1 MPLSAFELEIYQ
13 NILSSIAE
21 EMGVVLIRAG
31 FSPNIKE
38 RRDLSCAIF
47 LPNGDM
53 IAQAAHIPIHLG
65 SMSFAVR
72 AVLNMP
78 EINEGDVLIL
88 NDPFRGGTHLPDV
101 TCIMPVFYRG
111 NLEFFVASR
120 AHHADIGGLTPGS
133 MPLSTSIDEEGILIS
148 PSKLYRKG
156 KLNKKLFNEIL
167 DSTRDP
173 EEREGD
179 FNAQVGA
186 IELGEKRLKETIK
199 KYSLKK
205 IKQAGRELLDY
216 SEKIMKEVIR
226 EIPDGI
232 YEFKDYLDDD
242 GAGTKKIPLQASI
255 TIKGRIARVDFRGS
269 SKRIRGNLNAPY
281 SVTTAAAIYVF
292 QCLAPKTMPLN
303 SGPLRTV
310 EVIVD
315 QDSIL
320 NAKYPSAVVG
330 GNVETSQ
337 RVVDVVFGAL
347 SKAAPHI
354 VPAASAGSMSNFTFG
369 GINPRTGREYAYYET
384 IAGGMGAR
392 FGLDGVSAVQTHMTN
407 TLNTPVESL
416 ERELPVMLNSYSIR
430 KNSGGQGKFKGGDS
444 IIREYKFLSP
454 ATVSMITERRKFAP
468 YGIEGGKPGKRGK
481 NILTRRNKVRPIEP
495 KATFD
500 ARKGDSIR
508 IETPGGGGWGKKED
522 KSNGKSET
530 KSA

>member
-1 MPLSAFELEIYQ
+1 MQLSPFELEIYQ

-47 LPNGDM
+47 QANGEM
-53 IAQAAHIPIHLG
+53 IAQAAHIPIHLA

-72 AVLNMP
+72 AVLSMP
-78 EINEGDVLIL
+78 NINEGDILIL

-101 TCIMPVFYRG
+101 TCIMPIFQKEKI
-111 NLEFFVASR
+111 EFFVATR

-133 MPLSTSIDEEGILIS
+133 MPLSTKIDEEGILIS

-156 KLNKKLFNEIL
+156 RVNKKLFKDIL
-167 DSTRDP
+167 NATRDP

-186 IELGEKRLKETIK
+186 LELGEKRLSETIA

-205 IKQAGRELLDY
+205 VKQAGNKLLDY
-216 SEKIMKEVIR
+216 SEKIMKRVIK
-226 EIPDGI
+226 EIPDGV
-232 YEFKDYLDDD
+232 YEFEDYLDDD
-242 GAGTKKIPLQASI
+242 GAGTKKIPIRAII
-255 TIKGRIARVDFRGS
+255 TIDGEMARVDLRGS
-269 SKRIRGNLNAPY
+269 SPKVRGNLNAPY
-281 SVTTAAAIYVF
+281 SVTTAAVIYVF
-292 QCLAPKTMPLN
+292 QCLAPSNMPLN
-303 SGPLRTV
+303 SGSLRAV
-310 EVIVD
+310 EIIVD
-315 QDSIL
+315 DDSIL

-347 SKAAPHI
+347 SKAI
-354 VPAASAGSMSNFTFG
+354 SEKVPAASAGSMSNFTFG
-369 GINPRTGREYAYYET
+369 GINPKTGSDYGYYET
-384 IAGGMGAR
+384 IAGGMGGR

-407 TLNTPVESL
+407 TLNTPIESL

-430 KNSGGQGKFKGGDS
+430 RNSGGEGKYRGGNS
-444 IIREYKFLSP
+444 IVREYKFLAD

-468 YGIEGGKPGKRGK
+468 YGLNGGRPGKKGK
-481 NILTRRNKVRPIEP
+481 NTLITKSEKKTIDP
-495 KATFD
+495 KASFKVN
-500 ARKGDSIR
+500 KGESIR
-508 IETPGGGGWGKKED
+508 IETPGGGGWGK
-522 KSNGKSET
+522 S
-530 KSA
+530 

>member
-1 MPLSAFELEIYQ
+1 MSLSAFELEIYQ

-47 LPNGDM
+47 LANGDM
-53 IAQAAHIPIHLG
+53 IAQAAHIPIHLA

-72 AVLNMP
+72 AVLDMP
-78 EINEGDVLIL
+78 EINEGDILIL
-88 NDPFRGGTHLPDV
+88 NDPFRGGTHLPDI
-101 TCIMPVFYRG
+101 TCIMPVFHNRK
-111 NLEFFVASR
+111 LEFFVASR

-148 PSKLYRKG
+148 PSKLYKKG
-156 KLNKKLFNEIL
+156 KLNRRLFNEIL
-167 DSTRDP
+167 NSTRDP

-186 IELGEKRLKETIK
+186 IELGEKRIRETIK
-199 KYSLKK
+199 KYSLNK
-205 IKQAGRELLDY
+205 IKQAGAELLDY

-226 EIPDGI
+226 QIPDGT
-232 YEFKDYLDDD
+232 YEFEDYLDND
-242 GAGTKKIPLQASI
+242 GAGTNKIPIKAKI
-255 TIKGRIARVDFRGS
+255 TIKGKRAKVDLRGS
-269 SKRIRGNLNAPY
+269 SKRVRGNLNAPY
-281 SVTTAAAIYVF
+281 SVTTAATIYVF
-292 QCLAPKTMPLN
+292 QCLAPLTMPLN
-303 SGPLRTV
+303 SGPLRAV
-310 EVIVD
+310 EIIVD
-315 QDSIL
+315 DNSIL

-347 SKAAPHI
+347 SDAVPKK

-369 GINPRTGREYAYYET
+369 GVNPRTKRDYAYYET
-384 IAGGMGAR
+384 IAGGMGGR
-392 FGLDGVSAVQTHMTN
+392 YGLDGVSAVQTHMTN

-430 KNSGGQGKFKGGDS
+430 KDSGGKGRYKGGDS
-444 IIREYKFLSP
+444 IVREYKFLSP
-454 ATVSMITERRKFAP
+454 ATVSMITERRKFSP

-481 NILTRRNKVRPIEP
+481 NSLIRRNKESILKP
-495 KATFD
+495 KATFEVK
-500 ARKGDSIR
+500 KGDSIR
-508 IETPGGGGWGKKED
+508 IETPGGGGWGKPR
-522 KSNGKSET
+522 
-530 KSA
+530 

>member
-1 MPLSAFELEIYQ
+1 MSLTPFELEIYQ
-13 NILSSIAE
+13 NTLSSIAE
-21 EMGVVLIRAG
+21 EMGMVLIRAG

-47 LPNGDM
+47 QSNGDM
-53 IAQAAHIPIHLG
+53 IAQAAHIPIHLA

-72 AVLNMP
+72 AVLDMP
-78 EINEGDVLIL
+78 EINEGDILIL
-88 NDPFRGGTHLPDV
+88 NDPFRGGTHLPDI
-101 TCIMPVFYRG
+101 TCIMPVFY
-111 NLEFFVASR
+111 NKKLEFFVASR

-133 MPLSTSIDEEGILIS
+133 MPLSTSIDQEGVLIP

-156 KLNKKLFNEIL
+156 VLNKNLFNEIL
-167 DSTRDP
+167 KSTRDP

-186 IELGEKRLKETIK
+186 IELGERRLRETIK

-205 IKQAGRELLDY
+205 LKQAGNELLDY
-216 SEKIMKEVIR
+216 SQKIMKEVIKQ
-226 EIPDGI
+226 IPDGN
-232 YEFKDYLDDD
+232 YEFEDYLDND
-242 GAGTKKIPLQASI
+242 GVGTKKIPI
-255 TIKGRIARVDFRGS
+255 KVKVTIKGRSARVDLSGS
-269 SKRIRGNLNAPY
+269 SRQVKGNLNAPY
-281 SVTTAAAIYVF
+281 SVTTAAVIYVF
-292 QCLAPKTMPLN
+292 QCLAPSSMPLN
-303 SGPLRTV
+303 SGPLRVV
-310 EVIVD
+310 EIIVGD
-315 QDSIL
+315 DSIL
-320 NAKYPSAVVG
+320 NAKYPAAVVG

-347 SKAAPHI
+347 SKAVPKK

-369 GINPRTGREYAYYET
+369 GVNPRTGKNFAYYET

-430 KNSGGQGKFKGGDS
+430 KNSGGRGKSKGGDS
-444 IIREYKFLSP
+444 IIREYKFLSE

-481 NILTRRNKVRPIEP
+481 NTLIRRNKATQIEP
-495 KATFD
+495 KASFEV
-500 ARKGDSIR
+500 KNGDSIR
-508 IETPGGGGWGKKED
+508 IETPAGGGWGKPK
-522 KSNGKSET
+522 
-530 KSA
+530 